1 MASPWGPGWEMG
13 EEALFSGREKIRVS
27 KSESSILPFG
37 LTKTSELELHGKD
50 ELIENTQL
58 NIH

>member
-1 MASPWGPGWEMG
+1 MG
-13 EEALFSGREKIRVS
+13 KEALFSGREKTRVS
-27 KSESSILPFG
+27 KSESSLLPFG